1 MNSKIR
7 YYGIFTLGEKISSRF
22 EFEEKKR
29 NFYDERL
36 LLNWSDILGDYAD
49 KLKPDKIVF
58 DGVDNNKI
66 TKKVLYCSTINR
78 QFASEFLYYKKD
90 ILERLN
96 TYFGCEKSRFVDV
109 KLKTLS

>member
-1 MNSKIR
+1 MTIRAR
-7 YYGIFTLGEKISSRF
+7 YYGIFTLGEKLSSSF

-29 NFYDERL
+29 NFYDERII
-36 LLNWSDILGDYAD
+36 LNWKDIVCEYAD

-58 DGVDNNKI
+58 DGIDANKI